1 MNLQFARPALPTVVL
16 LDRQSALVNLS
27 TLRKEWEVSAE
38 SESLVRVSG
47 SVGLMLFDV
56 TTKLGLTPEEQVL
69 VLGERLFQEAL
80 AESQ

>member
-1 MNLQFARPALPTVVL
+1 MNLQFASPVLPAVVL
-16 LDRQSALVNLS
+16 LDRQSALENLS

>member
-1 MNLQFARPALPTVVL
+1 MNLQFASPVLPAVVL

>member
-1 MNLQFARPALPTVVL
+1 MNLQFANPVLPAVVL

>member
-16 LDRQSALVNLS
+16 LDRQSALENLS